1 MVTQPVLLSPPFRYF
16 HHVYIVFLMAI
27 IINISQP
34 KEFLEVFKKEIDEGV
49 IASWSYDEDGD
60 FTLTNAELVNKAW
73 LHPYIKENGSLVLG
87 ILGRKNAL
95 LTIAEY
101 SSYHSAMVETIILYF
116 NKIIEKISIVQ
127 PMVSDYD
134 THSIDCSK

>member
-1 MVTQPVLLSPPFRYF
+1 
-16 HHVYIVFLMAI
+16 MAI

-95 LTIAEY
+95 LSIAEY

-116 NKIIEKISIVQ
+116 NKIIDKISIVQ
-127 PMVSDYD
+127 PMLSDYD
-134 THSIDCSK
+134 THSVDLLKNEY